1 MVLFGSIITYWYV
14 YIYESVI
21 LPICQ
26 RCPSRISGQSLFFFK
41 STIACCRVLT
51 LYCIFTPWLVVS
63 DLYGM
68 DVWSCETWLDFTMNM
83 CCHGVLMQRSIKSP
97 VSPQSPLPPSPFFF
111 FVSATIHSISWGGQG
126 LRYRGWTGVEGDW
139 RVWGNVMNSTRSPDC
154 TLFINNR
161 WGDSDNITIMMDMEP
176 ALMTILSE
184 LCGEMYVDK
193 KPLMLSILS
202 LSLHRGLLA

>member
-1 MVLFGSIITYWYV
+1 MLPSADFVLHLYALASCIRLIWYGCVKLWDLAGFYDEYVLSWSVDAKV
-14 YIYESVI
+14 YQVPCLS
-21 LPICQ
+21 PIST
-26 RCPSRISGQSLFFFK
+26 PSLSL
-41 STIACCRVLT
+41 
-51 LYCIFTPWLVVS
+51 
-63 DLYGM
+63 
-68 DVWSCETWLDFTMNM
+68 
-83 CCHGVLMQRSIKSP
+83 
-97 VSPQSPLPPSPFFF
+97 FF

>member
-41 STIACCRVLT
+41 STIACYRVLT

-111 FVSATIHSISWGGQG
+111 SF
-126 LRYRGWTGVEGDW
+126 
-139 RVWGNVMNSTRSPDC
+139 
-154 TLFINNR
+154 
-161 WGDSDNITIMMDMEP
+161 
-176 ALMTILSE
+176 
-184 LCGEMYVDK
+184 
-193 KPLMLSILS
+193 PLLSIAF
-202 LSLHRGLLA
+202 HGVGKGWGIEGEQGWRGIEESEGM